1 MHYQLREAGEPV
13 LLLHGFL
20 EEGKMWDKLLKGIE
34 GCQFI
39 IPDLPG
45 HGASFEVENEMS
57 MGTMADA
64 LLSLM
69 DELKIPTVH
78 IIGHS
83 MGAYIAMEIIRKAP
97 ERVDSILFFQS
108 TATPDSSETKLKRDR
123 AAKAVMEN
131 KNLYIRTVVNAL
143 FTLETK
149 DQHQPEIDRLVEEAL
164 HMTASAIAKVTLG
177 MKNRIDATEL
187 MAQFEKPKGYF
198 LGEEDP
204 VLPIDRMQKELQK
217 VEPNRFYVHPT
228 MGHMAHIE
236 APEDANMFLKMW
248 LEFTVQS

>member
-1 MHYQLREAGEPV
+1 V

-20 EEGKMWDKLLKGIE
+20 EEGKMWQNLVKGIE

-45 HGASFEVENEMS
+45 HGASFGVENEMS
-57 MGTMADA
+57 MDAMADA
-64 LLSLM
+64 LISLL
-69 DELKIPTVH
+69 DELEIPTVH

-83 MGAYIAMEIIRKAP
+83 MGAYIAMEIIRKVP
-97 ERVDSILFFQS
+97 ERVDSMLFFQS
-108 TATPDSSETKLKRDR
+108 TATADSPEIKAKRDR

-131 KNLYIRTVVNAL
+131 KKLYIRTVVNRL
-143 FTLETK
+143 FAPETK
-149 DQHQPEIDRLVEEAL
+149 DQFQPEINNLVDAASHL
-164 HMTASAIAKVTLG
+164 NASAIAKVCLG
-177 MKNRIDATEL
+177 MKQRIDATGL

-198 LGEEDP
+198 LGEKDP

-217 VEPNRFYVHPT
+217 VEPNSFFTHPS